1 MIDGHCTRNNR
12 TGANSLE
19 YPESDHVLH
28 KNHASTEAR
37 KISQP
42 IDSLME
48 KFIHSLVTAQG
59 ANRPFRCACGLD
71 GLRGAP
77 PRRGKANR
85 ADLKNHCD
93 ASQRAIQ
100 ISNEETGFRGDD
112 RCRIAS
118 RSGSAPGKISQPVAE
133 GQHPE
138 CDGGVV
144 SGVDH
149 SEGFQPLASTH
160 RRPAGFSPA
169 VNSEIQATGRHRKHC
184 RFPARRRR
192 SAGRSSDLFNSFPRR
207 RLDPPC
213 HAPPQSARAGR
224 GQAGGT
230 LIRSY
235 SFSSSSLAT
244 RRKPSR

>member
-133 GQHPE
+133 GQ
-138 CDGGVV
+138 
-144 SGVDH
+144 
-149 SEGFQPLASTH
+149 QPGPLNATAGWCPASITLKVF
-160 RRPAGFSPA
+160 RPSRPL
-169 VNSEIQATGRHRKHC
+169 T
-184 RFPARRRR
+184 
-192 SAGRSSDLFNSFPRR
+192 AGRPGSHPR
-207 RLDPPC
+207 
-213 HAPPQSARAGR
+213 
-224 GQAGGT
+224 
-230 LIRSY
+230 
-235 SFSSSSLAT
+235 
-244 RRKPSR
+244 

>member
-1 MIDGHCTRNNR
+1 MCMRPGWVARGPSTAWKSESSRPEEPLRCIATGDPNIERRNRISGRRSLQNR
-12 TGANSLE
+12 QSFRFRAGQDLA
-19 YPESDHVLH
+19 
-28 KNHASTEAR
+28 ASGGRAT
-37 KISQP
+37 I
-42 IDSLME
+42 
-48 KFIHSLVTAQG
+48 
-59 ANRPFRCACGLD
+59 
-71 GLRGAP
+71 GAP
-77 PRRGKANR
+77 K
-85 ADLKNHCD
+85 
-93 ASQRAIQ
+93 
-100 ISNEETGFRGDD
+100 
-112 RCRIAS
+112 
-118 RSGSAPGKISQPVAE
+118 
-133 GQHPE
+133 

-149 SEGFQPLASTH
+149 SEGFQALPSTH

-235 SFSSSSLAT
+235 SFFSSSSLAT